1 MKLIKTQCTPPSPS
15 GASYQ
20 IFRKKGGGGG
30 LAVSQFLEGVA
41 EKEANNVL
49 EVWFSFIKNKVKSQT
64 FMTEKVYKQN
74 YLSLAYPRI

>member
-1 MKLIKTQCTPPSPS
+1 MSLQLNFEKE
-15 GASYQ
+15 GG
-20 IFRKKGGGGG
+20 RGGG
-30 LAVSQFLEGVA
+30 AREPQFLEGVA